1 MKAHGNILKRARIA
15 LSQIPG
21 VLARAF
27 PNAQGQVVAGDRR
40 EWITKEQTVRVFPGD
55 VIVRGGVRMTVGMGP
70 GTGDLIG
77 FVQVTITAA
86 DVGRRILQFASFEG
100 KTENDRLKPGQREW
114 DAFLRKHGGVSVEV
128 RDPDDAVQAARIAAG
143 AGTEAGESVTPAAAA
158 GGNRRRRG

>member
-1 MKAHGNILKRARIA
+1 MRAHGNILKRARIA

-27 PNAQGQVVAGDRR
+27 PNAQGQVIAGNPKLFKFID
-40 EWITKEQTVRVFPGD
+40 EEQTVRVYPGD
-55 VIVRGGVRMTVGMGP
+55 VIVRKGTRMTVGMGE

-77 FVQVTITAA
+77 FVQVTIKPA

-100 KTENDRLKPGQREW
+100 KTENDRLKKGQREW

-128 RDPDDAVQAARIAAG
+128 RDPDDAVRAARKAAG
-143 AGTEAGESVTPAAAA
+143 AETTPASK
-158 GGNRRRRG
+158 